1 MKTGFSTEHTLH
13 SDKHFSTI
21 SEITSV
27 HTNSPAVTSPFTC
40 TGHARAGVNR
50 KQVLYCYSWLLSY
63 RKYYEQLL
71 LLTYFYFYFLLYVTG
86 TRTGTEKLSLSLR
99 SYSVHAI
106 FVITSTVCC
115 CYCRGSYHKRTW
127 TFTEVY
133 QGQFGHLKVFF
144 RCSSQPQIHS

>member
-1 MKTGFSTEHTLH
+1 MHMVVLGRTNIFRSVVLCLVYMYMDIFFFSTEHTLH

-71 LLTYFYFYFLLYVTG
+71 LLTYFYFYFLLYMLQVPGLALRNFPYHSGHTVCM
-86 TRTGTEKLSLSLR
+86 LSL
-99 SYSVHAI
+99 
-106 FVITSTVCC
+106 
-115 CYCRGSYHKRTW
+115 
-127 TFTEVY
+127 
-133 QGQFGHLKVFF
+133 
-144 RCSSQPQIHS
+144 